1 MMSRDSRDNR
11 DRSGDRDHYD
21 SITGRDRDGN
31 DRDHGGD
38 NDFDH
43 GYERDRD
50 QVRFTLNGDKVTNVQ
65 EYDDGVWQAEHLEKG
80 ETWTFD
86 GTNLTGPIK
95 GLSQPAPSP
104 VPDWFLLEAPAPD
117 PCQRRRSRPL
127 LQPLT

>member
-1 MMSRDSRDNR
+1 MMSRDSRGNR

-65 EYDDGVWQAEHLEKG
+65 EYDDGVWQAERLEKG

-86 GTNLTGPIK
+86 GINLIHQEREHGGLQTSTYTDSDGDGIFTAITGSSDTF
-95 GLSQPAPSP
+95 GL
-104 VPDWFLLEAPAPD
+104 
-117 PCQRRRSRPL
+117 
-127 LQPLT
+127 

>member
-1 MMSRDSRDNR
+1 MSRDSRGNR

-31 DRDHGGD
+31 DR
-38 NDFDH
+38 DH

-65 EYDDGVWQAEHLEKG
+65 EYDDGVWQAERLEKG

-86 GTNLTGPIK
+86 GTNLIHQEREHG
-95 GLSQPAPSP
+95 GLQSSTYTDSDGDGIFTAIIGSS
-104 VPDWFLLEAPAPD
+104 DSLGL
-117 PCQRRRSRPL
+117 
-127 LQPLT
+127 

>member
-1 MMSRDSRDNR
+1 MSRDSRGNR

-86 GTNLTGPIK
+86 GTNLIHQEREHG
-95 GLSQPAPSP
+95 GLQSSTYTDSDGDGIFTAIIGSS
-104 VPDWFLLEAPAPD
+104 DSLGL
-117 PCQRRRSRPL
+117 
-127 LQPLT
+127 

>member
-1 MMSRDSRDNR
+1 MMSRDSRGNR

-65 EYDDGVWQAEHLEKG
+65 EYDDGVWQAERLEKG

-86 GTNLTGPIK
+86 GTNLIHQEREHGGLQTSTYTDSDSDGIFTAITGSSDTF
-95 GLSQPAPSP
+95 GL
-104 VPDWFLLEAPAPD
+104 
-117 PCQRRRSRPL
+117 
-127 LQPLT
+127 